1 MNYFP
6 NPDKLLGSVAQFS
19 SESHNFIYRYEF
31 CFKAHKRLFSFYKVL
46 PPDFESLRDKIT
58 IFLCCKFQVQG
69 KIRIRVSKILQS
81 DGVSFQI
88 GSATLTPL
96 HFIFVT
102 PKKIYNFAIELTIF
116 YKIKKISSFYFNYI
130 YSFCPPFLRLKLP
143 PLLFATT
150 FIVSCAYRLP
160 KLFCFCQH
168 NFVKFLR
175 L

>member
-31 CFKAHKRLFSFYKVL
+31 CFKAPNDCLVSIKVYL
-46 PPDFESLRDKIT
+46 PISKSLRDKIT
-58 IFLCCKFQVQG
+58 IFQCCKFYVQG
-69 KIRIRVSKILQS
+69 RIRIRVSKILES

-116 YKIKKISSFYFNYI
+116 YKIKKISSFYFNVQL
-130 YSFCPPFLRLKLP
+130 PFSLVFLSDLESVQQFGWQKRNKNI
-143 PLLFATT
+143 AA
-150 FIVSCAYRLP
+150 VSRT
-160 KLFCFCQH
+160 
-168 NFVKFLR
+168 
-175 L
+175 